1 MSEDVATL
9 ADTVVAPSAPDTTT
23 TPAVTTATPEPVA
36 TAQPTVNTDAL
47 EIGEI
52 LLGSGY
58 TKEQIND
65 LLTAP
70 QTLNQIRYQLE
81 NDPAQFLRELE
92 RNNPKVGE
100 RVMESITDM
109 YVERYGE
116 RGKPAA
122 QPTAPSNDEVTA
134 LRARLDQLERERAG
148 ERQAA
153 SLAATRQRYQG
164 RVDDLF
170 GLKEVKDLGLTKAEV
185 KAMRASLDVELGKD
199 AGATQRIINGN
210 FVDVP
215 KMFKGILDEWV
226 ADKRAAVD
234 AAKTARETQQRAANF
249 EFESGPMGI
258 PKEVGDAISA
268 ELDKVW

>member
-9 ADTVVAPSAPDTTT
+9 ADTVVTPSASDATT
-23 TPAVTTATPEPVA
+23 TPAATAATPEPVA

-58 TKEQIND
+58 SKEQIND
-65 LLTAP
+65 LLAAP
-70 QTLNQIRYQLE
+70 QTLGQIRYQLE
-81 NDPAQFLRELE
+81 NDPVQFLREIE
-92 RNNPKVGE
+92 RNNPKLGE
-100 RVMESITDM
+100 KMLESLADV

-116 RGKPAA
+116 KKTPAA
-122 QPTAPSNDEVTA
+122 AAPGNDEVTA
-134 LRARLDQLERERAG
+134 LKARLDQIEREREG
-148 ERQAA
+148 ERRAA
-153 SLAATRQRYQG
+153 SLATTRQRYQG

-199 AGATQRIINGN
+199 AGATQRILNGN

-215 KMFKGILDEWV
+215 KAFKSILDEWV
-226 ADKRAAVD
+226 ADKTAAVT
-234 AAKTARETQQRAANF
+234 AAKTAREKQQSAASF

-258 PKEVGDAISA
+258 PKEVGDAIQA